1 MEVKLTQKQK
11 ELIERFGVFM
21 ERAGSAPVQA
31 RIIAL
36 LMVADNTEF
45 TFDEI
50 YNTLKVSKSAV
61 SNAINSLMLLKKVEY
76 HTKPGDRKRY
86 FSSRLV
92 QTEDFANKFGELLE
106 INAILQEVLA
116 QRPKHTKAFNARMQ
130 KAIDFIEFLK
140 TELPDLYKKWE
151 KHQKNNH

>member
-36 LMVADNTEF
+36 LMVSDKTEL
-45 TFDEI
+45 TFEDI
-50 YNTLKVSKSAV
+50 HNTLQVSKSAV
-61 SNAINSLMLLKKVEY
+61 SNAINSLMLLKKIEY

-92 QTEDFANKFGELLE
+92 QTEDFANKFGEMLE
-106 INAILQEVLA
+106 INMILKEILD
-116 QRPKHTKAFNARMQ
+116 QRPKQTKDFNARMQ

-140 TELPDLYKKWE
+140 GELPELYKKWA
-151 KHQKNNH
+151 KYQK